1 MDPIKRAAKIKERLY
16 VRGLTFADIDRAYA
30 LPAGTARTALREP
43 NAKGEAALADAL
55 AVEPHELWP
64 ERYDASGRRL
74 KPQPHAGKCHR
85 LPTLRQRRK
94 KKAA

>member
-1 MDPIKRAAKIKERLY
+1 MDPIKRAAKVKGKLY
-16 VRGLTFADIDRAYA
+16 LKGLTFSDIDRTHA
-30 LPAGTARTALREP
+30 LPAGTARTTVREP

-74 KPQPHAGKCHR
+74 EPQPPENYR
-85 LPTLRQRRK
+85 RPPTFKQRRNER
-94 KKAA
+94 AA